1 MLKAKLLLIY
11 SMIFSLP
18 RSYLFIYVLFK
29 IQSLT
34 YTDLLKF
41 VKVGGKKGLIGEITF
56 VRIL

>member
-18 RSYLFIYVLFK
+18 RSYLFIYVLLK

-41 VKVGGKKGLIGEITF
+41 VKVGGKK
-56 VRIL
+56 VS